1 VQTPSRMEAARAAT
15 SAVTSMTSSCAG
27 LASMMMLMA
36 SGAIIRLKFVALP
49 EIRRAAKARLPRDHW
64 NFGDGPA

>member
-1 VQTPSRMEAARAAT
+1 
-15 SAVTSMTSSCAG
+15 MTSSCAG

-64 NFGDGPA
+64 NFGDGAA